1 MSKARHI
8 PYGRQTIDEDDVAAV
23 REVLLSDWL
32 TTGPS
37 VAGFE
42 QAVTEYVGAAHGVA
56 VCNGTAALHAAFHAL
71 GVGPGDEVI
80 VPPLTFAATANS
92 VVYNGA
98 MPVFADVNADNL
110 LLDPVKAE
118 EKITKKTKAIVAVDY
133 AGHPCDWDTLRSLAD
148 QHGLFLVD
156 DACHA
161 LGAEYKG
168 RRIGTMADITAF
180 SFHPV
185 KHVATG
191 EGGMI
196 VTDNEEL
203 DQKARRFRHHG
214 ISVDHHQR
222 AAQGSWYYEI
232 RELGYNYRLS
242 DIHCALGISQMKK
255 LARFLERRREIAAR
269 YDQAFKDME
278 QVSPLRV
285 QSDVAHAYHLYVIQ
299 LAEGLNRVEVF
310 ERLRQ
315 AGIGAAVH
323 YMPVHLHPFYVQ
335 NFSTEPGLCPT
346 AEAAYERIISLPMF
360 PGLDD
365 AEVDFVIEQLRGIVL
380 SLEKQ

>member
-1 MSKARHI
+1 MDENKYI
-8 PYGRQTIDEDDVAAV
+8 PYGRQSIDSDDVAAV

-56 VCNGTAALHAAFHAL
+56 VCNGTAALHASFHAL
-71 GVGPGDEVI
+71 GVDPGDEVI
-80 VPPLTFAATANS
+80 VTPLTFAATANA
-92 VVYNGA
+92 VVYTGA
-98 MPVFADVNADNL
+98 TPVFADVNAEDL
-110 LLDPVKAE
+110 LLDPSAAA
-118 EKITKKTKAIVAVDY
+118 EKITDKTKAIVAVDY

-148 QHGLFLVD
+148 QRGLLLVD

-161 LGAEYKG
+161 LGAEYGG

-196 VTDNEEL
+196 VTDDEEL
-203 DQKARRFRHHG
+203 ARKARRFRHHG
-214 ISVDHHQR
+214 ISMDRHQR

-232 RELGYNYRLS
+232 TDLGYNYRLS

-255 LARFLERRREIAAR
+255 LPRFLERRRDIAAR
-269 YDQAFKDME
+269 YDIAFKNVA
-278 QVSPLRV
+278 QISPLRV
-285 QSDVAHAYHLYVIQ
+285 HSNVAHAYHLYVIQ
-299 LAEGLNRVEVF
+299 VADKLNRADVF

-315 AGIGAAVH
+315 LGIGAAVH
-323 YMPVHLHPFYVQ
+323 YMPVHLHPFYMEKF
-335 NFSTEPGLCPT
+335 NTGPGLCPT

-360 PGLDD
+360 PSLTDN
-365 AEVDFVIEQLRGIVL
+365 EVDRVINAVGEAVSI
-380 SLEKQ
+380 